1 MLGPI
6 EALRAAQI
14 YGDSTSTTR
23 SYVVAALLFIAL
35 TIPLARFTDW
45 LLARERRR
53 QLAGRTG

>member
-14 YGDSTSTTR
+14 YASFHFNYT

-35 TIPLARFTDW
+35 TIPLARFTDR
-45 LLARERRR
+45 LLARDRRR
-53 QLAGRTG
+53 QLAGGSA